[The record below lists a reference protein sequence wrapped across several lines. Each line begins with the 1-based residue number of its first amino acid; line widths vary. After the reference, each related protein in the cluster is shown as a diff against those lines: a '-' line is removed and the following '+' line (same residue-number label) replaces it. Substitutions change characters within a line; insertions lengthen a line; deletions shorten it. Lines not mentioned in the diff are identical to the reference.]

1 MASLHNNNNNNNI
14 NNNNHAKPSWYGTI
28 VVQIPNKFTSET
40 ITKKPLIYSF
50 DNVLDGEKERK
61 TEMIIISSIM

>member
-1 MASLHNNNNNNNI
+1 MQNPVDKIGRASC
-14 NNNNHAKPSWYGTI
+14 
-28 VVQIPNKFTSET
+28 IPNKFTSET